1 MSTVDWSRLRVAL
14 VHDYFLVAGGAERV
28 AASLHAMFPDSPV
41 YTSAVRARG
50 LPDDLPRAAVR
61 PTYLQH
67 APGIGRLYRA
77 YLPLYARAFDSLDLS
92 AYDLV
97 VASSSA
103 WAHRVALSTRSPV
116 VVYCHNPPR
125 FLYQTGDYLRHEPG
139 FRRRLATVAA
149 GRLERLRVSD
159 RAAAAAATTYVANS
173 AAVAARVERVY
184 GRSSEV
190 IPPPIEVERFA
201 PLEQGDFA
209 LVVSRLQPY
218 KRVDLAIA
226 AAERIGLPLRIVGDG
241 AARRALEERAAPTTT
256 FLGRV
261 PDAAVSDLMGRAR
274 ILIVSA
280 AEDFGLTA
288 LEANAA
294 GCPVVAF
301 GAGGALETVLPGRT
315 GVLFDE
321 PTVDALA
328 DALRQALATT
338 WDRDA
343 LVTHAAGYS
352 TARFHERMLAV
363 CADAVTQA

>member
-1 MSTVDWSRLRVAL
+1 MSSVDWGRLRVAL

-28 AASLHAMFPDSPV
+28 AASLHTMFPDSPV

-125 FLYQTGDYLRHEPG
+125 FLWQTGDYLHHEPG
-139 FRRRLATVAA
+139 FRRRLATFAA
-149 GRLERLRVSD
+149 ARLERLRSSD
-159 RAAAAAATTYVANS
+159 RAAAAAVTTYVANS

-184 GRSSEV
+184 GRSSDV
-190 IPPPIEVERFA
+190 IPPPIEVERFT
-201 PLEQGDFA
+201 PLEQGEFA

-218 KRVDLAIA
+218 KRVDLAIDA
-226 AAERIGLPLRIVGDG
+226 SERIGLPLRIVGDG
-241 AARRALEERAAPTTT
+241 AARRALEEQAGATTT
-256 FLGRV
+256 FLGRLS
-261 PDAAVSDLMGRAR
+261 DAAVSDLMGRAR
-274 ILIVSA
+274 VLIVSG

-315 GVLFDE
+315 GVLFNE
-321 PTVDALA
+321 PSVDALA
-328 DALRQALATT
+328 DALLQALDMA

-343 LVTHAAGYS
+343 LVAHAAGYS
-352 TARFHERMLAV
+352 TGRFRERMLAV
-363 CADAVTQA
+363 CADAVVQA